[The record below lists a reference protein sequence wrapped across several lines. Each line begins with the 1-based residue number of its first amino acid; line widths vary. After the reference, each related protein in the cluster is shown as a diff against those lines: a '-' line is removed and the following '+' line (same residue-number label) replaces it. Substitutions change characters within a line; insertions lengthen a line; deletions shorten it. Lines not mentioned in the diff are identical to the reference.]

1 MSYSIKRDPI
11 LDVKY
16 TFLRFL
22 QAYFKADPTYTWDYD
37 VRTSKIFILDK
48 HAVDLGVT
56 LKRPAIIL
64 NRNNFSWSYA
74 SGNQNAIN
82 TRADSTFTKL
92 MGDAP
97 NVGLERTQTYND
109 LLVGNLVFTVLSK
122 NGLEAER
129 LASRIFALFTAHKD
143 DLRIDGLHKVTNLSV
158 GGEQIVRQS
167 SEQELV
173 AVNVSLTYYK
183 QQVVKKDE
191 TYHELIVYMDG
202 VILDQSLDYDVELNG
217 QYIVFLRD
225 IPDGAIITV
234 DYIDALTLEEIESVA
249 LEPTADPQR
258 FKIAN
263 NGTILG
269 FYVVVNA
276 LELDVEV
283 DEYE

>member
-74 SGNQNAIN
+74 SGNQNAVN
-82 TRADSTFTKL
+82 TRADGTFTKL

-97 NVGLERTQTYND
+97 NVGLERTQTYSD

-129 LASRIFALFTAHKD
+129 LASRIFTLFTAHKD

-263 NGTILG
+263 DGTILG
-269 FYVVVNA
+269 FYVVVNNIE
-276 LELDVEV
+276 LEVEV